1 MPQMMGMGPNGGMG
15 MMAAGSAP
23 GGLGQGGYGFA
34 ARPQVVK
41 PKRKYRD
48 PYREFV
54 KVAP

>member
-1 MPQMMGMGPNGGMG
+1 MQGQMPQMMGMGPNGGMG

-54 KVAP
+54 

>member
-1 MPQMMGMGPNGGMG
+1 MMGMGVPNGGGMG
-15 MMAAGSAP
+15 MMAAGAGP
-23 GGLGQGGYGFA
+23 GLGTQAGYGFA

-54 KVAP
+54 

>member
-1 MPQMMGMGPNGGMG
+1 MPPQMMGMGGPGQGLQG
-15 MMAAGSAP
+15 TAP
-23 GGLGQGGYGFA
+23 GGPHGGYGFA

-54 KVAP
+54 